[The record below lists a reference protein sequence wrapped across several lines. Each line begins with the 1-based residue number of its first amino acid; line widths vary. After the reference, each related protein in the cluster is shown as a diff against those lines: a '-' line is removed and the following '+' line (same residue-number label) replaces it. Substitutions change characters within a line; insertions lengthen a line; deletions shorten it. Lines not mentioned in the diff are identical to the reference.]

1 MKCLQLLR
9 LAPSSLVGAE
19 LTTPCHANGT
29 LPTILAAATNS
40 PSPSQRRLI
49 ASSRGLALPTSLA
62 AATSG
67 EGGGG
72 GGFVAQSRGPGVGLL
87 VVAANP
93 PSPQQAENWPRGFH
107 QSQKTVS
114 SALQAYRFCPMAA
127 EKKRKDGVNLMRSQ
141 SIIPACPGLWLQL
154 NWPSSKGKG

>member
-1 MKCLQLLR
+1 MPMELSLQYWLQQPTAPHPASVDSLHQAGALPSLHHWLLQ
-9 LAPSSLVGAE
+9 PVG
-19 LTTPCHANGT
+19 G
-29 LPTILAAATNS
+29 
-40 PSPSQRRLI
+40 RGGGFI
-49 ASSRGLALPTSLA
+49 ASSRGLGL
-62 AATSG
+62 
-67 EGGGG
+67 E
-72 GGFVAQSRGPGVGLL
+72 LL